1 MNAKTILSAK
11 GQIVIPKDVRDQL
24 GYMTGQ
30 PFEVVTMG
38 DSVLL
43 RPERK
48 MSGRSFDEIMAEFYA
63 RIKYDGPPVSIE
75 EMNET
80 IAEHWA
86 KSGAE
91 GDW

>member
-1 MNAKTILSAK
+1 MNAKTTMSAK
-11 GQIVIPKDVRDQL
+11 GQIVIPKDVRDEL
-24 GYMTGQ
+24 GYTTGQ
-30 PFEVVTMG
+30 PFEVVKMG

-43 RPERK
+43 RPERRK
-48 MSGRSFDEIMAEFYA
+48 SGRSFDEIMAEIHS
-63 RIKYDGPPVSIE
+63 RIKYDGPPVTIE

-86 KSGAE
+86 KSGAK